1 MIRTVIADRLI
12 GHALSEATTTALLH
26 LVSQDTDQLMQHP
39 PIAAMFA
46 LLPELLHGVARI
58 VTPFRVAWTLMYAA
72 ISRLDA
78 LQDGDPMHPEAASPS
93 TSLGAHYNLVFA
105 TYVLAASLLDDL
117 AEVVPAARLLC
128 VQRLWSNSMLRMADG
143 QQHDLGNDKGMYD
156 VGMLAAYQQIAQAK
170 TGATYAL
177 AFGGLATLLT
187 DDAALITAMVQVGEI
202 YGTLV
207 QYSDDLHDARTQ
219 PNQTVTLPAVL
230 RCLPLAVA
238 HPPAQIE
245 AAFWAYLLPIYQQ
258 AAATALAA
266 FPELQTPIARL
277 FTDVFAAP
285 DPV

>member
-1 MIRTVIADRLI
+1 MIRTVIDDRLI

-26 LVSQDTDQLMQHP
+26 LVAHDTDPLMQHP
-39 PIAAMFA
+39 PIVAMFA
-46 LLPELLHGVARI
+46 LLPELLQGTAQI
-58 VTPFRVAWTLMYAA
+58 VTPFRAAWTLMYAA
-72 ISRLDA
+72 IGRLDS
-78 LQDGDPMHPEAASPS
+78 LQDGDPMPTEAASAMP
-93 TSLGAHYNLVFA
+93 SLGAHYNLVFA

-117 AEVVPAARLLC
+117 AEVVPAARLLR
-128 VQRLWSNSMLRMADG
+128 VQRLWSDSMLRMADG
-143 QQHDLGNDKGMYD
+143 QQHDLASDGGAYD
-156 VGMLAAYQQIAQAK
+156 VSTLAAYQQIAQAK

-177 AFGGLATLLT
+177 AFGGLAMLLT
-187 DDAALITAMVQVGEI
+187 DDADLITAMVQVGEI

-207 QYSDDLHDARTQ
+207 QYSDDLHDERTQ

-230 RCLPLAVA
+230 RCLPLATT
-238 HPPAQIE
+238 HSLTQIE
-245 AAFWAYLLPIYQQ
+245 AAFWTYLLPIYQQ